1 MVLVSLFVRWDG
13 ATEAAM
19 QVLMVTSGESNLFYF
34 TVIISIL
41 FYLSEKTQD
50 MVVIIYL
57 FCAKAFF

>member
-1 MVLVSLFVRWDG
+1 M
-13 ATEAAM
+13 EAAM

-41 FYLSEKTQD
+41 FYFIYWKKTQD

-57 FCAKAFF
+57 FCAKAFFLSRAPTSLDL